1 MNAYGEIIKMNN
13 FWLNRKGE
21 EGAAPFR
28 SGRFYCVGSEWFFAV
43 RRGVDQ
49 GPYNTKPDARTAL
62 VEYIND
68 QLSFE
73 KHLHKNSGGF
83 TLQGAC

>member
-1 MNAYGEIIKMNN
+1 MNN

-28 SGRFYCVGSEWFFAV
+28 SGRFYCVG
-43 RRGVDQ
+43 
-49 GPYNTKPDARTAL
+49 
-62 VEYIND
+62 EYIND

-73 KHLHKNSGGF
+73 KHLHENSGGF

>member
-1 MNAYGEIIKMNN
+1 MNN
-13 FWLNRKGE
+13 FSLNRKGE
-21 EGAAPFR
+21 AGAAPFR

-49 GPYNTKPDARTAL
+49 GPYNAKQDARAAL
-62 VEYIND
+62 VGYIND

-73 KHLHKNSGGF
+73 KHLDENAGGL
-83 TLQGAC
+83 TLQGSC